1 MKKSY
6 KSDILEYIHLLKN
19 GVDFEFAVP
28 VPSISRLFNRLKE
41 AGFIDEGTTEGCFKI
56 IFGIPINRKK
66 EDFEKVLWKR
76 DLQLLRYFLFRIIKL
91 QYWEIDSIAF
101 DVFRSKYN
109 ERIHLPKSDK
119 KRLENASGID
129 LLKDIIDEYLV
140 ENEEKTSNRGKV

>member
-101 DVFRSKYN
+101 NVFRSKYN
-109 ERIHLPKSDK
+109 ERINLPKSDK
-119 KRLENASGID
+119 KRLENANGID
-129 LLKDIIDEYLV
+129 LLKDIIDEYLG

>member
-119 KRLENASGID
+119 KD
-129 LLKDIIDEYLV
+129 W
-140 ENEEKTSNRGKV
+140 KTQAGSTY

>member
-119 KRLENASGID
+119 KRLENASGIN
-129 LLKDIIDEYLV
+129 LLKDIIDEYLG

>member
-129 LLKDIIDEYLV
+129 LLKDIIDEYLG
-140 ENEEKTSNRGKV
+140 ENEEKTSSRGKV

>member
-76 DLQLLRYFLFRIIKL
+76 DIQLLRYFLFRIIKL

-129 LLKDIIDEYLV
+129 LLKDIIDEYLG

>member
-109 ERIHLPKSDK
+109 ERINLPKSDK
-119 KRLENASGID
+119 KRLENANGID
-129 LLKDIIDEYLV
+129 LLKDIIDEYLG